1 MIDLYFDTR
10 VIEFLR
16 QELKNPSSNTC
27 IEDLKFIEIIE
38 STRILESTK
47 SLMDDFINTLDF
59 RLVQYFLSI
68 TKFFIFMLKDSKLA
82 GRYRS
87 MSHDTSSYYFIL
99 SRLKNAKF
107 LEIFA
112 EVLIQMIIFFW

>member
-16 QELKNPSSNTC
+16 QELKNPSSSTC

-59 RLVQYFLSI
+59 RLV
-68 TKFFIFMLKDSKLA
+68 
-82 GRYRS
+82 
-87 MSHDTSSYYFIL
+87 
-99 SRLKNAKF
+99 
-107 LEIFA
+107 
-112 EVLIQMIIFFW
+112 